1 MSGQRKAIE
10 RSAARRSET
19 GRSTPC
25 ATALAVA
32 VAAACLVALNAYAQA
47 PAPNAAAPA
56 TAAPAKQRSTIVQRT
71 FATPE
76 EAGSALI
83 EALDSDN
90 NRTIYAVLGRG
101 GGAVF
106 RSGDPVQD
114 EATRSAIAAD
124 YRIRVR
130 YEKAGDAKTT
140 MLLGDKDYPFPYPI
154 VKTAAGWQFD
164 AKGGAE
170 EIVNR
175 RIGANE
181 LAAIKVCLAYVDA
194 QREYVL
200 RDRNNNGLLEYAQK
214 LESAP
219 GTQDGLYWATKPGE
233 APSPF
238 GPIAARARKEGYV
251 KGIAEPYHGYLYK
264 ILTAQGKDA
273 RGGAYDYVVD
283 GKMIGGFALVAYPAR
298 WGASGVMTFVCN
310 HDGIVFEKNLGRET
324 ATIAAGMTVYNP
336 DATWKRPD
344 HQ

>member
-1 MSGQRKAIE
+1 MSGQRTAIE
-10 RSAARRSET
+10 RSAARRPET

-32 VAAACLVALNAYAQA
+32 LAAACLVALNAYAQA

-170 EIVNR
+170 EIVQRDPR
-175 RIGANE
+175 RPGGDRTRIEERHPKGGSPPGRGARHGGRRSGQ
-181 LAAIKVCLAYVDA
+181 A
-194 QREYVL
+194 R
-200 RDRNNNGLLEYAQK
+200 RGR
-214 LESAP
+214 
-219 GTQDGLYWATKPGE
+219 
-233 APSPF
+233 SP
-238 GPIAARARKEGYV
+238 R
-251 KGIAEPYHGYLYK
+251 
-264 ILTAQGKDA
+264 
-273 RGGAYDYVVD
+273 
-283 GKMIGGFALVAYPAR
+283 
-298 WGASGVMTFVCN
+298 
-310 HDGIVFEKNLGRET
+310 
-324 ATIAAGMTVYNP
+324 
-336 DATWKRPD
+336 
-344 HQ
+344 